1 MSQART
7 WIFLFLIC
15 LDILSKAPIFLNFLQ
30 NIHPWIVIIGEPVF
44 QTEQFL
50 CLLGTNRLTEMVM
63 VAVWW
68 WLGALL
74 LTSLASAAYYVI
86 LLTSVPL
93 RDWFLAIAINGTKV
107 TTYTPGT
114 HLTWQHSAGVPG
126 RPQSRGAQPRTGGPQ
141 VPQGSTSNKVLFPLL
156 CQSQPGLQIPQDP
169 GAEDHWHCE
178 DIHYALRL
186 HT

>member
-1 MSQART
+1 MHSHFKLNVASKWILNVSSQN
-7 WIFLFLIC
+7 
-15 LDILSKAPIFLNFLQ
+15 LNFLISHLFGYFIQ
-30 NIHPWIVIIGEPVF
+30 SPYFSEFSAKYSSPNWIIGEPVF

-93 RDWFLAIAINGTKV
+93 RNWFLAIAINGTKV

-114 HLTWQHSAGVPG
+114 HLT
-126 RPQSRGAQPRTGGPQ
+126 
-141 VPQGSTSNKVLFPLL
+141 
-156 CQSQPGLQIPQDP
+156 
-169 GAEDHWHCE
+169 
-178 DIHYALRL
+178 
-186 HT
+186 

>member
-1 MSQART
+1 MDSKCLKPELEFSYFSFV
-7 WIFLFLIC
+7 WIFYPKP
-15 LDILSKAPIFLNFLQ
+15 LSAKYSSLN
-30 NIHPWIVIIGEPVF
+30 WMIGEPVF

-114 HLTWQHSAGVPG
+114 HLT
-126 RPQSRGAQPRTGGPQ
+126 
-141 VPQGSTSNKVLFPLL
+141 
-156 CQSQPGLQIPQDP
+156 
-169 GAEDHWHCE
+169 
-178 DIHYALRL
+178 
-186 HT
+186 